1 MWLLMIDKIKA
12 AQMKD
17 ERLSKIRGEL
27 GLGKA
32 LGFMF
37 GDDCVLRFGYRLYVP
52 DVDDLR
58 KMVITKAHH
67 TTYIMHLGA
76 NKM

>member
-1 MWLLMIDKIKA
+1 MIDKIKA

-17 ERLSKIRGEL
+17 QRLSKIRGEL
-27 GLGKA
+27 ELGKT

-37 GDDCVLRFGYRLYVP
+37 GDDCVLRFGCRLYVP

-58 KMVITKAHH
+58 KVVITEAHH
-67 TTYIMHLGA
+67 TTYILHLGA